1 MGREH
6 GAGLLRTRVR
16 APGEYTP
23 GTAEGGKRALRVG
36 YAKMAEVPVKAGYYK
51 IAGYALRVGHEKMAG
66 HPVKAGYYKIAG
78 YALRVGMKRWQ
89 DTPCKR
95 DTTRGHVAGLP
106 RTRIR
111 VPGEYTPGTT

>member
-6 GAGLLRTRVR
+6 GAGLLRIRIR

-51 IAGYALRVGHEKMAG
+51 IAGYALRVG
-66 HPVKAGYYKIAG
+66 
-78 YALRVGMKRWQ
+78 MKRWQ
-89 DTPCKR
+89 DTPCER

-106 RTRIR
+106 RTRHLR
-111 VPGEYTPGTT
+111 SPGRPGLVSFCFQKSHFGAILFIETLFLE